1 MSVENNGSSEMGAG
15 QPMAVG
21 RKLLPPITPGG
32 APVFV
37 REKQYDAIIRL
48 RERRRLV
55 KEARKRRALRV
66 KKHIPRCPKGHFV
79 RTKGN
84 QKGTNGGIMV
94 PFRAALRD
102 CCLPFIVANGY
113 QEVTTVGSEL
123 QSSTPAIGFNWPFN
137 ATNGGGE
144 HVGEVM
150 YLPLIATNV
159 GDANAGEVS
168 YDIEAPSNT
177 PGIGLCW
184 PFAETSEYYENIAE
198 ATSGSTVSISNP
210 TGDFYWP
217 VVATNEE
224 ENVSDV
230 AYSSILNLESP
241 NPTTV
246 LRIMMGNGYN
256 TDQVSEQF
264 QNVARLQAPEFTT
277 LLTVMN
283 NAGYDEAADDGHYDV
298 HKVMTKLE
306 GW

>member
-1 MSVENNGSSEMGAG
+1 MSVENNGWSEMGAG

-21 RKLLPPITPGG
+21 RKLLPPITPCG

-37 REKQYDAIIRL
+37 REKQCDAIIRL

-102 CCLPFIVANGY
+102 CCLLFIVANGY

-137 ATNGGGE
+137 ATNGG
-144 HVGEVM
+144 
-150 YLPLIATNV
+150 
-159 GDANAGEVS
+159 DANAGEVS

-177 PGIGLCW
+177 LGIGLCW
-184 PFAETSEYYENIAE
+184 PFAETSEYFENIAE
-198 ATSGSTVSISNP
+198 ATS
-210 TGDFYWP
+210 GDFYWP
-217 VVATNEE
+217 VVATNEEE

-241 NPTTV
+241 DPTTV

-264 QNVARLQAPEFTT
+264 QNVARLQAPEFPT